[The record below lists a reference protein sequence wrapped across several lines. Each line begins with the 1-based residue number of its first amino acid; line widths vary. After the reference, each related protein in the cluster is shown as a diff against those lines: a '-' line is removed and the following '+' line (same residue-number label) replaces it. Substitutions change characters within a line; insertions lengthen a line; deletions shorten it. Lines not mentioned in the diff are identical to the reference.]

1 MEIKSF
7 IQAVGS
13 SAPSPGGGAVSAV
26 VGAMGAALG
35 QMASAVTR
43 DRLKE
48 EAPER
53 LQEAERAMD
62 RYGQQLLQLGEEDE
76 RVSGRLFSAYK
87 VKART
92 EEEKK
97 ERHAHIQAA
106 LKEATEVP
114 IRIMQIAQEALEK
127 MVVISQLAK
136 PSILSDVQV
145 GSLHLMGAL
154 KGAYENINV
163 NSPLLKDSKQAA
175 QYEKR
180 AQDLKEKAIDCL
192 DRIESNIQK
201 RA

>member
-1 MEIKSF
+1 
-7 IQAVGS
+7 
-13 SAPSPGGGAVSAV
+13 
-26 VGAMGAALG
+26 
-35 QMASAVTR
+35 
-43 DRLKE
+43 
-48 EAPER
+48 
-53 LQEAERAMD
+53 
-62 RYGQQLLQLGEEDE
+62 
-76 RVSGRLFSAYK
+76 
-87 VKART
+87 
-92 EEEKK
+92 
-97 ERHAHIQAA
+97 
-106 LKEATEVP
+106 
-114 IRIMQIAQEALEK
+114 MQIAQEALEK

-180 AQDLKEKAIDCL
+180 AQNLKEKATDCL

>member
-1 MEIKSF
+1 
-7 IQAVGS
+7 
-13 SAPSPGGGAVSAV
+13 
-26 VGAMGAALG
+26 
-35 QMASAVTR
+35 
-43 DRLKE
+43 
-48 EAPER
+48 
-53 LQEAERAMD
+53 
-62 RYGQQLLQLGEEDE
+62 
-76 RVSGRLFSAYK
+76 
-87 VKART
+87 
-92 EEEKK
+92 
-97 ERHAHIQAA
+97 
-106 LKEATEVP
+106 
-114 IRIMQIAQEALEK
+114 MQIAQEALEK